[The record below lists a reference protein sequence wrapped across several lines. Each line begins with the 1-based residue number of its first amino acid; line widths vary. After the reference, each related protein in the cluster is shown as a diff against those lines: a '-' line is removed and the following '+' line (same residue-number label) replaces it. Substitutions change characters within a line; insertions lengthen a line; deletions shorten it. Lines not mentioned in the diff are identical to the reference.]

1 MSSRSGPAGPSERT
15 FRTARFPHRFRL
27 QKRSGTFSFIK
38 AGILCSRRRFEM
50 KCHPERDTCPQA
62 RAKGFPQKMCIT
74 PLQKVHKCFL
84 RKGIMQLRICLF
96 FRQIDFEA
104 YSELCIEANQE
115 KWHTFSNDNKK
126 EQLFI
131 TAAPISNAL

>member
-1 MSSRSGPAGPSERT
+1 
-15 FRTARFPHRFRL
+15 
-27 QKRSGTFSFIK
+27 
-38 AGILCSRRRFEM
+38 M
-50 KCHPERDTCPQA
+50 KCFSEKASCPQA
-62 RAKGFPQKMCIT
+62 REKGFPQKMCIT

-84 RKGIMQLRICLF
+84 RKGIMQLRFCLF

-104 YSELCIEANQE
+104 YSELCTEENLN

-126 EQLFI
+126 EQLFN